1 MRFLDSAPPKTPK
14 SVTNF
19 KFPKIL
25 YTRVI
30 RSVTRRGAG
39 GFVSPE
45 KYFAPLWKNAL
56 DIIFGPLSANSS
68 PPLVSQSGKDL
79 SIMLATVQQ

>member
-25 YTRVI
+25 YTSVI
-30 RSVTRRGAG
+30 RPVARRGAG
-39 GFVSPE
+39 GLVSPE
-45 KYFAPLWKNAL
+45 KIFVPPWKNVL
-56 DIIFGPLSANSS
+56 DIVFGPLSINYS
-68 PPLVSQSGKDL
+68 PPLLSQSG
-79 SIMLATVQQ
+79 